1 MHLPPTPGPAP
12 TRRAFL
18 RTALGLAG
26 AGALGAVA
34 GCGTLFGGELPPPPD
49 ELAGFIAAT
58 VALGDRY
65 DAVIKALP
73 DLANRLEPIR
83 DAHRAHV
90 TALTD
95 AIGGPV
101 PTPSVGGQP
110 VAPRSAAQAAADLA
124 EAERTARDE
133 AIDACM
139 AGSNRLAPLLGAI
152 AAARA
157 SHAEVVAA

>member
-1 MHLPPTPGPAP
+1 MRSAPTPSPGT
-12 TRRAFL
+12 TRRVFL

-26 AGALGAVA
+26 AGTLGALA
-34 GCGTLFGGELPPPPD
+34 GCDILGGGELPPPPD

-73 DLANRLEPIR
+73 DLAKRLEPIR

-95 AIGGPV
+95 AIGGPA
-101 PTPSVGGQP
+101 PSNTPARQSDPG
-110 VAPRSAAQAAADLA
+110 AAAAALAGLA

-139 AGSNRLAPLLGAI
+139 AASARLAPLLGAI

-157 SHAEVVAA
+157 SHAEAVAA

>member
-1 MHLPPTPGPAP
+1 MRSAPTPTPGP
-12 TRRAFL
+12 TRRVFL

-26 AGALGAVA
+26 VGAFGALA
-34 GCGTLFGGELPPPPD
+34 GCEVLGGGELPPPPD
-49 ELAGFIAAT
+49 ELAGFITAT

-73 DLANRLEPIR
+73 DLADRLEPIR

-90 TALTD
+90 TALAD

-101 PTPSVGGQP
+101 RTPATGRQP
-110 VAPRSAAQAAADLA
+110 APGSSTDVLDALA

-139 AGSNRLAPLLGAI
+139 AGSARLAPLLGVI